1 MRNLGEIMHP
11 ECKISL
17 FSFNQKFI
25 VKFEQG
31 LIEQT
36 LKFEHLEFDRGE
48 AELRERLNE
57 PFISSVV
64 QKFTEL
70 QALREAFF
78 EQT

>member
-11 ECKISL
+11 ACKISL

-31 LIEQT
+31 FVEQT

-48 AELRERLNE
+48 VELRERLNE
-57 PFISSVV
+57 TFILSVV
-64 QKFTEL
+64 ESFKDMH
-70 QALREAFF
+70 ALRDKFLS
-78 EQT
+78 

>member
-11 ECKISL
+11 ACKISL

-31 LIEQT
+31 LAEQT

-48 AELRERLNE
+48 VELRERLTE
-57 PFISSVV
+57 SFILSVIESF
-64 QKFTEL
+64 KNLHE
-70 QALREAFF
+70 LREKFLR
-78 EQT
+78 

>member
-11 ECKISL
+11 GCKISL

-31 LIEQT
+31 LVEQT

-48 AELRERLNE
+48 VELRERLNE
-57 PFISSVV
+57 TFISKVIESFKNLHEV
-64 QKFTEL
+64 
-70 QALREAFF
+70 RETFLS
-78 EQT
+78 